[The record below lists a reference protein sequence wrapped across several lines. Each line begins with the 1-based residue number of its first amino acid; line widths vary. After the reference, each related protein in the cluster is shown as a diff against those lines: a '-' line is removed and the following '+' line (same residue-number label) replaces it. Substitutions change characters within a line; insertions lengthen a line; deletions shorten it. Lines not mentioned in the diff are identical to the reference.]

1 MAPWHL
7 QSQGC
12 ASPMTT
18 GTAWPAAHWT
28 AASPCASWC
37 LPHPLCFMCYEAT
50 RVASPTSPG
59 PSPMTSS
66 CPPPSMPPCVSGP
79 PRTAAASVRSLTL
92 MALNCCAA
100 PSSPSTTTSLWSGS
114 RTPAHQGRACWVW
127 RAVLGYQSIR
137 FNTPKS
143 YHSSPV
149 VRLKGKQINKKH
161 SSRSGM
167 ALLSLVDFWAG
178 LGWGHGPGIPLA
190 PSTTVLRFSVYRG
203 CC

>member
-12 ASPMTT
+12 ASPMMTD
-18 GTAWPAAHWT
+18 TAWPAVHWT
-28 AASPCASWC
+28 AAFHCASWC
-37 LPHPLCFMCYEAT
+37 LPHPLCSMCYGAT
-50 RVASPTSPG
+50 RVVSLTLPG
-59 PSPMTSS
+59 LSPMTSS
-66 CPPPSMPPCVSGP
+66 CPPPSMPPCASGP

-127 RAVLGYQSIR
+127 RAVWEHQSIR

-143 YHSSPV
+143 YHSSSV
-149 VRLKGKQINKKH
+149 VRTQRETDQQK
-161 SSRSGM
+161 
-167 ALLSLVDFWAG
+167 A
-178 LGWGHGPGIPLA
+178 
-190 PSTTVLRFSVYRG
+190 
-203 CC
+203 